1 MLLTKHEEIQA
12 CLPTSKWDDADS
24 LLGLM
29 EEEEEHVVVPIL
41 GRELYDHLVDR
52 YGELVGEYGDISAT
66 NADLARENVTDEI
79 RLIRLCQKVQLYM
92 ALANNA
98 GLLAVSF
105 NSGGGLNIA
114 SAEYYDKADKESINR
129 FERDAWKK
137 AHRNIDSMLSLLERD
152 AKSKHPMFAELWKKS
167 RYFYLRGD
175 LLFTTAV
182 QMQDYVDIKDS
193 REKFI
198 ELIPDIKY
206 CQSVFIETEIGAE
219 LMDAFVRTATDSS
232 VIPSA
237 KPSEIEGFTEGE
249 LLAKNGEIR
258 GIWFEAMDR
267 LRTSLA
273 HYVMQENEKM
283 RKGNSLPNA
292 ELSRA
297 RALRYISENQE
308 AFMPYIETSPL
319 YTKPAEPAETEKRPV
334 RGEGYKTKAIFTLTP
349 NLYRK

>member
-1 MLLTKHEEIQA
+1 MLLTKNEEIEA
-12 CLPTSKWDDADS
+12 CLPTSKWDDADR
-24 LLGLM
+24 LLGLV

-41 GRELYDHLVDR
+41 GRELYEYLVAQ
-52 YGELVGEYGDISAT
+52 YEELVSSLGDISAT
-66 NADLARENVTDEI
+66 NESLSREEVTDEI
-79 RLIRLCQKVQLYM
+79 RIIRLCQKIQLYM

-105 NSGGGLNIA
+105 NPGGGLNVA

-137 AHRNIDSMLSLLERD
+137 AHRNVDTLLSLLERD
-152 AKSKHPMFAELWKKS
+152 AQSAEPKFAEMWKKS

-182 QMQDYVDIKDS
+182 QMQDYIDIKES

-206 CQSVFIETEIGAE
+206 CQSVFIETEVGSE
-219 LMDAFVRTATDSS
+219 LLDAFVRTATDAE
-232 VIPSA
+232 VIPEGQ
-237 KPSEIEGFTEGE
+237 SEVW
-249 LLAKNGEIR
+249 R
-258 GIWFEAMDR
+258 EAMDR
-267 LRTSLA
+267 LRTALA
-273 HYVMQENEKM
+273 HYVAQENEKL

-297 RALRYISENQE
+297 RALRYITEHQE
-308 AFMPYIETSPL
+308 AFLPHIETSPL
-319 YTKPAEPAETEKRPV
+319 YVKTEEVEETEKRMPREDEYRPQAV
-334 RGEGYKTKAIFTLTP
+334 FVLKP